1 MDGPKEGGNGG
12 REGLNG
18 RGGTGAEEGRGGAR
32 VVVGPL
38 EGGESHITAEQH

>member
-1 MDGPKEGGNGG
+1 MDSERGRRWTGGFEWE
-12 REGLNG
+12 R
-18 RGGTGAEEGRGGAR
+18 GTGVETGGGEAR